1 MLTEISNVQDHLNET
16 GRQFGTTNHDG
27 HTQRVLPDYKGQKPE
42 NQHTKPDFNFKSM
55 HNEDISNANNPRSK
69 YYQELLRKLYRKPNN
84 NVENKKPIKQ
94 PIKQKYPK
102 LNKDIKKLN
111 KNLLLNNNSIQPL

>member
-1 MLTEISNVQDHLNET
+1 
-16 GRQFGTTNHDG
+16 
-27 HTQRVLPDYKGQKPE
+27 
-42 NQHTKPDFNFKSM
+42 M

-69 YYQELLRKLYRKPNN
+69 YYQELLRKLYKKPNN
-84 NVENKKPIKQ
+84 NVENKKPIK